1 MIRPAVDA
9 DLGALVALARRFHSS
24 SQYREWSLFDGS
36 VCDAMLRQMLDD
48 EASCIMVDDDYRG
61 AIGFTLAPL
70 PYSPQVT
77 RVERFWWVNPEHRGI
92 GMRLYQAAD
101 KWAAE
106 NAVEIRSLVA
116 PANAYEVHGMY
127 ARMGYRP
134 VEITFVK
141 V

>member
-1 MIRPAVDA
+1 M
-9 DLGALVALARRFHSS
+9 GALVSMARRFHAS
-24 SQYREWSLFDGS
+24 SQYETWSLFDGG
-36 VCDAMLRQMLDD
+36 VCDAMLRAMMGD
-48 EASCIMVDDDYRG
+48 EASCIFVDADYRG

-92 GMRLYQAAD
+92 GMHLYQAAD